1 MADKTEWKNK
11 KGKSKRSRPREAIPS
26 NFTQDPLDTIE
37 IEDHQTHVGVGEDIN
52 NGIDGVDGM
61 EGFDINNPPDIDA
74 DIGGQVMGQVE
85 TFLKKILAIA
95 FYPLCSMKK
104 FTRFCSDW
112 ICRAFSNGEPSL
124 DDEEIV
130 SQNIMRVLLYFVSIY
145 VFYNWFFILCF
156 REDNIPTKTF
166 EISWLKLRENSPV
179 ASLFFK
185 YVVCQ
190 VSFVNAIFM
199 KIKEYSHLLDRR
211 LAMIFLFLGTVQ
223 MINTSSFSVMHMLYD
238 AVEMKTND
246 TLGGML
252 IGYAF
257 LFAIYTFASEPPE
270 VNIAKF
276 SSVVSAI
283 GTFIL
288 FVMRMIFTFL
298 IIWVAALL
306 IALYFISY
314 SLFGIFMFSK
324 TSFMTTV
331 QKMDAWVISGM
342 DDPPSDKY
350 STCRPRTWIEFIV
363 ETSRWILKT
372 FIKYFFEFVLVYTLG
387 EVVRDY
393 YRITDHDTLRDIL
406 VALTWLLIIGVL
418 GYVYSKAVRP
428 AVIADPEVV
437 SGVKAA
443 FGVTKA
449 SEGGSEGIQNAS
461 VPTPVQTEAIKTQG
475 TIAGPKLQ
483 PQSETIVEPPVDPKT
498 DGLRPVVFVN
508 NMPTI
513 AEPPGALPTIAEP
526 PVALPTI
533 AEPPVV
539 TNMPTIVDQDGRASP
554 GSPGLLLDPP
564 SSSMNGGLVV
574 LSGNPKALYTRQ
586 AMLAEDTAEPQVV
599 KGGGVEP
606 DNILIS
612 PLQPY
617 L

>member
-1 MADKTEWKNK
+1 MEDKTELDVVSETTWRIPTHIPKDDPWASRGIWKNK
-11 KGKSKRSRPREAIPS
+11 KGKSKRSRPTHDRGVIPS

-37 IEDHQTHVGVGEDIN
+37 LEDHQNLVDN
-52 NGIDGVDGM
+52 NVTNEV

-130 SQNIMRVLLYFVSIY
+130 SQNIFRVLLYFVSIY

-156 REDNIPTKTF
+156 REDGVPTETF
-166 EISWLKLRENSPV
+166 DISWLKLRENSPV

-190 VSFVNAIFM
+190 VSFVNAILM

-211 LAMIFLFLGTVQ
+211 LAMIFLFLGTIHMVS
-223 MINTSSFSVMHMLYD
+223 TSGFSVMQILYD

-257 LFAIYTFASEPPE
+257 LFAIYTFASEPTE

-449 SEGGSEGIQNAS
+449 SEGGSEGIQEAS
-461 VPTPVQTEAIKTQG
+461 VPVDGTEAIKNQG
-475 TIAGPKLQ
+475 TIAGPKPQ
-483 PQSETIVEPPVDPKT
+483 PQSETIAEPPVVNNMPTIADP
-498 DGLRPVVFVN
+498 PVVN

-513 AEPPGALPTIAEP
+513 AEPPVVNNMPTIAEP
-526 PVALPTI
+526 
-533 AEPPVV
+533 
-539 TNMPTIVDQDGRASP
+539 Q
-554 GSPGLLLDPP
+554 
-564 SSSMNGGLVV
+564 
-574 LSGNPKALYTRQ
+574 
-586 AMLAEDTAEPQVV
+586 
-599 KGGGVEP
+599 KGGGMES
-606 DNILIS
+606 DNILS

-617 L
+617 M

>member
-1 MADKTEWKNK
+1 MSDKTEWKHK
-11 KGKSKRSRPREAIPS
+11 KGKSKRSRPNRDHEAIPS

-37 IEDHQTHVGVGEDIN
+37 VENHSSNTNHVDIGEDN
-52 NGIDGVDGM
+52 HGL

-74 DIGGQVMGQVE
+74 DVGGQVMSQIE
-85 TFLKKILAIA
+85 DILKRILAIA
-95 FYPLCSMKK
+95 FYPLCSMSK

-112 ICRAFSNGEPSL
+112 ICRAFSNGEPSIE
-124 DDEEIV
+124 DEKIV
-130 SQNIMRVLLYFVSIY
+130 SDNILRVLLYFVSIY

-156 REDNIPTKTF
+156 REDKRPTPTF
-166 EISWLKLRENSPV
+166 EISWLKLREKSAV

-190 VSFVNAIFM
+190 VSFVNAIMM

-211 LAMIFLFLGTVQ
+211 LAMIFLFLATIQLVT
-223 MINTSSFSVMHMLYD
+223 TSSFSIMQMLYD

-257 LFAIYTFASEPPE
+257 LFAIYTFASEPAE
-270 VNIAKF
+270 TNIAKF

-324 TSFMTTV
+324 TSFMTTI
-331 QKMDAWVISGM
+331 QRMDAWIISGM

-350 STCRPRTWIEFIV
+350 SLCRPRTWIEFIV

-372 FIKYFFEFVLVYTLG
+372 FIKYFFEFVLVFTLG
-387 EVVRDY
+387 EVIRDY

-406 VALTWLLIIGVL
+406 VSLTWLLIIGVL
-418 GYVYSKAVRP
+418 GYVYNKAVRSV
-428 AVIADPEVV
+428 VIADPEVV
-437 SGVKAA
+437 AKVKSA

-449 SEGGSEGIQNAS
+449 SEGGSDEFQTA
-461 VPTPVQTEAIKTQG
+461 VPIKG
-475 TIAGPKLQ
+475 TV
-483 PQSETIVEPPVDPKT
+483 TEPPIE
-498 DGLRPVVFVN
+498 G
-508 NMPTI
+508 TI
-513 AEPPGALPTIAEP
+513 AEPPLEGTMAEPPIEGAIAEPPIEGTIAEP
-526 PVALPTI
+526 PIEGTI
-533 AEPPVV
+533 AEPPIEG
-539 TNMPTIVDQDGRASP
+539 TI
-554 GSPGLLLDPP
+554 
-564 SSSMNGGLVV
+564 
-574 LSGNPKALYTRQ
+574 
-586 AMLAEDTAEPQVV
+586 AEPPIESTIAEPPIQLLKEGTIATEPITQLPIQQF
-599 KGGGVEP
+599 KGGEAK
-606 DNILIS
+606 NQEYIL
-612 PLQPY
+612 PLQPHM
-617 L
+617 

>member
-1 MADKTEWKNK
+1 MADKTEWKHK
-11 KGKSKRSRPREAIPS
+11 KGKSKRSKPSHEAIPS
-26 NFTQDPLDTIE
+26 NFTQDPLDTIQVDPPIHTSE
-37 IEDHQTHVGVGEDIN
+37 QENLDRDMGV
-52 NGIDGVDGM
+52 
-61 EGFDINNPPDIDA
+61 EGFDINNPPDIDPEM
-74 DIGGQVMGQVE
+74 GGQVLSQVE
-85 TFLKKILAIA
+85 DVIKRILAIA

-112 ICRAFSNGEPSL
+112 ICRAFSNGEPSAE
-124 DDEEIV
+124 DEEIV

-156 REDNIPTKTF
+156 RQDNVPTPTF
-166 EISWLKLRENSPV
+166 DISWLKLREKSPV

-190 VSFVNAIFM
+190 VSFVNAVLM

-211 LAMIFLFLGTVQ
+211 LAMILLFLGTIQ
-223 MINTSSFSVMHMLYD
+223 MVSTSSFSVMKMLYD

-306 IALYFISY
+306 IAMYFISY

-324 TSFMTTV
+324 TSFMTTI
-331 QKMDAWVISGM
+331 QRMDAWIISGM

-350 STCRPRTWIEFIV
+350 SRCRPRTWIEFIV

-372 FIKYFFEFVLVYTLG
+372 GIKYFFEFVLVFILG
-387 EVVRDY
+387 DVVRDY

-406 VALTWLLIIGVL
+406 VSLTWLLIIAVL

-428 AVIADPEVV
+428 SVIADPAVV
-437 SGVKAA
+437 ADVKSAMGVS
-443 FGVTKA
+443 KA
-449 SEGGSEGIQNAS
+449 SEG
-461 VPTPVQTEAIKTQG
+461 
-475 TIAGPKLQ
+475 AGPSEDA
-483 PQSETIVEPPVDPKT
+483 PRQSEEPPIQSLKEGTMAEPPIQSLKEGTMAEPPIVQA
-498 DGLRPVVFVN
+498 
-508 NMPTI
+508 TI
-513 AEPPGALPTIAEP
+513 AEPPIQPLKEGTMAEPPVEGTMAKATIAEP
-526 PVALPTI
+526 PL
-533 AEPPVV
+533 
-539 TNMPTIVDQDGRASP
+539 Q
-554 GSPGLLLDPP
+554 
-564 SSSMNGGLVV
+564 
-574 LSGNPKALYTRQ
+574 
-586 AMLAEDTAEPQVV
+586 
-599 KGGGVEP
+599 
-606 DNILIS
+606 
-612 PLQPY
+612 PLQPLQPLAPY
-617 L
+617 RSVSQPHKPQPMPKQPPSALDRFVDSFDNDYGLE

>member
-1 MADKTEWKNK
+1 MADKTELDVVSQGRSSIVQGWDQMSPTETTWKHK
-11 KGKSKRSRPREAIPS
+11 KGKSKRSRPSREAIPS
-26 NFTQDPLDTIE
+26 NFTQDPLETIE
-37 IEDHQTHVGVGEDIN
+37 VDPPIHTSEQENLDRDMGV
-52 NGIDGVDGM
+52 
-61 EGFDINNPPDIDA
+61 EGFDINNPPDIDPEM
-74 DIGGQVMGQVE
+74 GGQVMGQIEDVV
-85 TFLKKILAIA
+85 KRILAIA

-112 ICRAFSNGEPSL
+112 ICRAFSNGEPSAE
-124 DDEEIV
+124 DEEIV

-156 REDNIPTKTF
+156 REDQRPTPTF
-166 EISWLKLRENSPV
+166 EISWLKLREKSPV

-190 VSFVNAIFM
+190 VSFVNAVLM

-211 LAMIFLFLGTVQ
+211 LAMILLFLGTIQ
-223 MINTSSFSVMHMLYD
+223 MVNTSSFSVMHMLYD

-257 LFAIYTFASEPPE
+257 LFAIYTFAIESPE

-324 TSFMTTV
+324 TSFMTTI
-331 QKMDAWVISGM
+331 QRMDAWVISGM

-350 STCRPRTWIEFIV
+350 SRCRPRTWIEFIV

-372 FIKYFFEFVLVYTLG
+372 GIKYFFEFVLVFILG
-387 EVVRDY
+387 DVVRDY

-406 VALTWLLIIGVL
+406 VSLTWLLIIAVL
-418 GYVYSKAVRP
+418 GYVYSKSVRP
-428 AVIADPEVV
+428 SIIADPEVV
-437 SGVKAA
+437 ADVKSAMGVS
-443 FGVTKA
+443 KA
-449 SEGGSEGIQNAS
+449 SEG
-461 VPTPVQTEAIKTQG
+461 
-475 TIAGPKLQ
+475 AGPG
-483 PQSETIVEPPVDPKT
+483 PSEDVPRESEEPPMVKGTMAEPPIQPLKEGT
-498 DGLRPVVFVN
+498 MAEPPMVQA
-508 NMPTI
+508 TI
-513 AEPPGALPTIAEP
+513 AEPPIAKATIAEP
-526 PVALPTI
+526 PMVQATI
-533 AEPPVV
+533 AEPPLQPLAPYRSVSQPHKPQP
-539 TNMPTIVDQDGRASP
+539 MPKQ
-554 GSPGLLLDPP
+554 PP
-564 SSSMNGGLVV
+564 SALDRFVDSFDNDYGL
-574 LSGNPKALYTRQ
+574 
-586 AMLAEDTAEPQVV
+586 E
-599 KGGGVEP
+599 
-606 DNILIS
+606 
-612 PLQPY
+612 
-617 L
+617 

>member
-1 MADKTEWKNK
+1 MSDKTELDVVSETTWKHK
-11 KGKSKRSRPREAIPS
+11 KGKSKRSRPIREAIPS

-37 IEDHQTHVGVGEDIN
+37 VENHTSNTNHVDIDEDNHGL
-52 NGIDGVDGM
+52 
-61 EGFDINNPPDIDA
+61 EGFDINNPPDIDPEM
-74 DIGGQVMGQVE
+74 GGQVLSQVE
-85 TFLKKILAIA
+85 NVVKRILAIA

-112 ICRAFSNGEPSL
+112 ICRAFSNGEPSA

-156 REDNIPTKTF
+156 REDQRPTPTF
-166 EISWLKLRENSPV
+166 EISWLKLREKSPV

-190 VSFVNAIFM
+190 VSFVNAVLM

-211 LAMIFLFLGTVQ
+211 LAMILLFLGTIQ
-223 MINTSSFSVMHMLYD
+223 MVNTSSFSVMHMLYD

-257 LFAIYTFASEPPE
+257 LFAIYTFAIESPE

-324 TSFMTTV
+324 TSFMVTI
-331 QKMDAWVISGM
+331 QRMDAWIISGM

-350 STCRPRTWIEFIV
+350 SRCRPRTWIEFIV

-372 FIKYFFEFVLVYTLG
+372 GIKYFFEFVLVFILG

-406 VALTWLLIIGVL
+406 VSLTWLLIIAVL

-428 AVIADPEVV
+428 SVIADPEVV
-437 SGVKAA
+437 ADVKSAMGVS
-443 FGVTKA
+443 KA
-449 SEGGSEGIQNAS
+449 SEGAGQGAY
-461 VPTPVQTEAIKTQG
+461 VPTRNGSLQQLTQESAKRSSEFGPVEDV
-475 TIAGPKLQ
+475 PRE
-483 PQSETIVEPPVDPKT
+483 SEEPPVKGTMAEPPITKAT
-498 DGLRPVVFVN
+498 MAEPLKEG
-508 NMPTI
+508 TI
-513 AEPPGALPTIAEP
+513 AEPPIAKATMAEPPVEGTMAEPPIAKATIAEP
-526 PVALPTI
+526 PL
-533 AEPPVV
+533 
-539 TNMPTIVDQDGRASP
+539 Q
-554 GSPGLLLDPP
+554 
-564 SSSMNGGLVV
+564 
-574 LSGNPKALYTRQ
+574 
-586 AMLAEDTAEPQVV
+586 
-599 KGGGVEP
+599 
-606 DNILIS
+606 

-617 L
+617 RGVSQPHKPQPMPKQPPSALDRFVDSFDNDYGLE

>member
-1 MADKTEWKNK
+1 MDKTEWKHK
-11 KGKSKRSRPREAIPS
+11 KGKSKRSRPIQGREAIPS
-26 NFTQDPLDTIE
+26 NFTQDPLETIE
-37 IEDHQTHVGVGEDIN
+37 LEDPIKSSQIGDNNTYGEK
-52 NGIDGVDGM
+52 V
-61 EGFDINNPPDIDA
+61 EGFDINNPPDIDPEMG
-74 DIGGQVMGQVE
+74 DQVMSQVE
-85 TFLKKILAIA
+85 DMMKLILTIA
-95 FYPLCSMKK
+95 FYPLCSMKN

-112 ICRAFSNGEPSL
+112 ICRAFSNGEPSAE
-124 DDEEIV
+124 DEEIV
-130 SQNIMRVLLYFVSIY
+130 NQNIMRVLLYFVSIY

-156 REDNIPTKTF
+156 REDNVPTPTF
-166 EISWLKLRENSPV
+166 DISWLKLREKSPV

-190 VSFVNAIFM
+190 VSFVNAVLM
-199 KIKEYSHLLDRR
+199 KIQEYSHLLDRR
-211 LAMIFLFLGTVQ
+211 LAMILLFLGTIQ
-223 MINTSSFSVMHMLYD
+223 MVSTSSFSVMKMLYD

-257 LFAIYTFASEPPE
+257 LFAIYTFANEPPE
-270 VNIAKF
+270 ENIAKF

-306 IALYFISY
+306 IAMYFISY

-324 TSFMTTV
+324 TSFMTTI
-331 QKMDAWVISGM
+331 QRMDTWIISGM
-342 DDPPSDKY
+342 DEPPSDKY
-350 STCRPRTWIEFIV
+350 SRCRPRTWIEFIV

-372 FIKYFFEFVLVYTLG
+372 GIKYFFEFVLVFILG
-387 EVVRDY
+387 DVVRDY

-406 VALTWLLIIGVL
+406 VSLTWLLIVAVL

-428 AVIADPEVV
+428 SVIADPVV
-437 SGVKAA
+437 VADVKSA
-443 FGVTKA
+443 FGVAKA
-449 SEGGSEGIQNAS
+449 SEGIQNAS
-461 VPTPVQTEAIKTQG
+461 VTV
-475 TIAGPKLQ
+475 
-483 PQSETIVEPPVDPKT
+483 SEKPNEQYT
-498 DGLRPVVFVN
+498 G
-508 NMPTI
+508 
-513 AEPPGALPTIAEP
+513 
-526 PVALPTI
+526 
-533 AEPPVV
+533 
-539 TNMPTIVDQDGRASP
+539 TIVDQDGRVGTRVRASP

-574 LSGNPKALYTRQ
+574 LPGNPEALYPRQ

-599 KGGGVEP
+599 KGGGVES
-606 DNILIS
+606 DNIPENDVGVCRNILS